1 MQTDVQ
7 HHLQEEGNI
16 LQKMDKSGGD
26 GLTIDPLTSPLLSPA
41 KS

>member
-7 HHLQEEGNI
+7 YHLQEEGKI
-16 LQKMDKSGGD
+16 LEKMDESGGD

-41 KS
+41 GS